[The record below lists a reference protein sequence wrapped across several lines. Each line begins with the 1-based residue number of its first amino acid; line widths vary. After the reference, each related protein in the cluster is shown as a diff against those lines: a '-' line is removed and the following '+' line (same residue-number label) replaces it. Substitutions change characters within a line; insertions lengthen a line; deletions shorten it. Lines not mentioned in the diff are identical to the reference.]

1 MENVNKRATGD
12 REEVQE
18 SLRQQKLVQK
28 RVFDLEHF
36 LLQNKEA
43 HTVFDEFE
51 RRFSEFVVEQNII
64 KAQIRDDRL
73 VVEEKLKLMN
83 KREDNMDRTLEIY
96 VSCASLSLTYTHR
109 TSNCAPS
116 NGMSTVSKVASSLS
130 GRS

>member
-12 REEVQE
+12 REEVKE
-18 SLRQQKLVQK
+18 SLRQLKLVQK

-36 LLQNKEA
+36 LLQNKQA

-73 VVEEKLKLMN
+73 VVEEKLKLMH

-96 VSCASLSLTYTHR
+96 VSSLLYLR
-109 TSNCAPS
+109 DP
-116 NGMSTVSKVASSLS
+116 
-130 GRS
+130 